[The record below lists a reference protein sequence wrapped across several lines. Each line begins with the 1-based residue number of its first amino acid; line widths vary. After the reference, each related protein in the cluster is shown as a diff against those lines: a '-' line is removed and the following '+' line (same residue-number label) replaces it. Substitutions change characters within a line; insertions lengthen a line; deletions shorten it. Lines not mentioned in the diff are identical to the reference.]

1 MLFVFFCPY
10 TWPKATPLQ
19 ALGCFVLDRIPV
31 KGTFRSNGSV
41 VFVFE
46 PSAVR
51 GTLELFSSTWVVA
64 LKGQIATEMCAA
76 VPQPQAIS
84 RTAIWPY
91 LRPVYGFGKVPDG
104 YPSDTRKGVFVLLLF
119 YVLFPAKQEQNRVFP
134 KIAEARPTCPERSR
148 RKAEPE
154 LTNYEIG
161 FELFLFPN
169 HTLYLKAISGAGIV
183 QVKPCPH
190 LDAAS
195 GKCLAFPK
203 PEVCRKAP
211 AFPHEVKYVS
221 PKCRFP
227 TDDNTKKLWFENQLS
242 AILNS
247 K

>member
-19 ALGCFVLDRIPV
+19 ALGCFVLGRIPV

-119 YVLFPAKQEQNRVFP
+119 YVLFPAKQEQNRALAKCV
-134 KIAEARPTCPERSR
+134 KR
-148 RKAEPE
+148 RRGQKAEPE
-154 LTNYEIG
+154 QAKPAERAELTRSLKLRTNFFVQEHSIEI
-161 FELFLFPN
+161 E
-169 HTLYLKAISGAGIV
+169 KI
-183 QVKPCPH
+183 
-190 LDAAS
+190 
-195 GKCLAFPK
+195 
-203 PEVCRKAP
+203 
-211 AFPHEVKYVS
+211 
-221 PKCRFP
+221 
-227 TDDNTKKLWFENQLS
+227 
-242 AILNS
+242 
-247 K
+247 